1 KRLKKRTAERRF
13 FIMLIIYFFK

>member
-13 FIMLIIYFFK
+13 FIMLIIYFFE

>member
-1 KRLKKRTAERRF
+1 KRLKTRTAERRF